1 MYSKAKHYN
10 AAKQHSTYSKTKHHT
25 TAKQHGT
32 FLNTKHYSMAKIIWY
47 AFKGKTSQRGQNNVV
62 YISKSKI
69 IVTWLNN
76 MVCIKVQIL
85 YYMAKVVV
93 LIQQQRNHRVS
104 IKL

>member
-1 MYSKAKHYN
+1 MVCIQ
-10 AAKQHSTYSKTKHHT
+10 KQ
-25 TAKQHGT
+25 
-32 FLNTKHYSMAKIIWY
+32 NIITRP
-47 AFKGKTSQRGQNNVV
+47 KQRGI

-93 LIQQQRNHRVS
+93 LIQMQQQRNHRVS
-104 IKL
+104 IEV